1 LGCFRAVFRLLF
13 ANYAAVNCLKSV
25 VCNFYTLFS
34 TGGGGARGY
43 VSTRLKT
50 VELEADSLVALA
62 FGFSAVRAGFGRSG
76 ERGTEGPGDQGTR
89 GPRDQGTKGP
99 REPRDQ
105 GTRGPRGPRD
115 QGTRGP
121 RATVVRAVW
130 RSCVDCAPGER
141 NYAQKGGKIFG
152 TRCGLEIRGQL
163 SVAHI

>member
-1 LGCFRAVFRLLF
+1 MGCFRAVFRLLF

-34 TGGGGARGY
+34 TGGGGARDY

-89 GPRDQGTKGP
+89 GPGDQG
-99 REPRDQ
+99 RR
-105 GTRGPRGPRD
+105 
-115 QGTRGP
+115 
-121 RATVVRAVW
+121 W
-130 RSCVDCAPGER
+130 
-141 NYAQKGGKIFG
+141 
-152 TRCGLEIRGQL
+152 
-163 SVAHI
+163 